1 MAHCSYSNVVE
12 ATKHNLPQKRVEIFY
27 NKTPSQDGTD
37 LFLGQNVSFKVEN
50 IIKYHHMDILQKFTS
65 QTNVMREPKRDK

>member
-27 NKTPSQDGTD
+27 SKTPSQDGTD

-50 IIKYHHMDILQKFTS
+50 IILDILQKFTS